1 MLLVRV
7 TRRCCALWRFILFF
21 IGKEKNSG
29 TKQLI
34 LQLVTYY
41 CQVFGSAEIIDFIL
55 EHVQRSINNPYSTV
69 QRASKDLLTTLNPFM
84 ISEVNKF
91 DDYTTAFIQS
101 IMMAT
106 PHTGSFRPVH
116 YEIAM
121 KHLGMSKHLLGGSEA
136 HEDDASQPLSA
147 DKENSSGWARRLLH
161 HCDTVNNMKH
171 VSLFAELKEDMELGC
186 IVDLINNSEPLLCYW
201 AMWESA
207 RYCMLSR
214 LRTPFGGP
222 QQTFAAFERM
232 LQTLLSNAES
242 KNW

>member
-1 MLLVRV
+1 MER
-7 TRRCCALWRFILFF
+7 
-21 IGKEKNSG
+21 NSN

-34 LQLVTYY
+34 LKLVTYY
-41 CQVFGSAEIIDFIL
+41 CQAFGSAEIIDLIL
-55 EHVQRSINNPYSTV
+55 EHVQRSINNPHNEV
-69 QRASKDLLTTLNPFM
+69 QRASKDLLTSLNPFM

-116 YEIAM
+116 YEIVM
-121 KHLGMSKHLLGGSEA
+121 KHLGMSKHLLGGS
-136 HEDDASQPLSA
+136 HDDSSQPILT
-147 DKENSSGWARRLLH
+147 DKENTSDWARRLLH
-161 HCDTVNNMKH
+161 HCDTISNMKN
-171 VSLFAELKEDMELGC
+171 VNIFAELKEEMELGS

-242 KNW
+242 KKW

>member
-1 MLLVRV
+1 MLRV
-7 TRRCCALWRFILFF
+7 LILI
-21 IGKEKNSG
+21 IGKERNSN

-34 LQLVTYY
+34 LQVVSYY
-41 CQVFGSAEIIDFIL
+41 CQVFGSAELIDLIL
-55 EHVQRSINNPYSTV
+55 EHVQRSINNPHSKV
-69 QRASKDLLTTLNPFM
+69 QRASKDLLTSLNPFM

-91 DDYTTAFIQS
+91 DDYTAAFIQS

-116 YEIAM
+116 YEIVM
-121 KHLGMSKHLLGGSEA
+121 KHLGMSKHLLGGSET
-136 HEDDASQPLSA
+136 HEDNPSQPLSTDA
-147 DKENSSGWARRLLH
+147 ENPSAWARRLLH

-171 VSLFAELKEDMELGC
+171 VSAFAELKEDMELGS

-232 LQTLLSNAES
+232 LQTLLANAES
-242 KNW
+242 KEW

>member
-1 MLLVRV
+1 MER
-7 TRRCCALWRFILFF
+7 
-21 IGKEKNSG
+21 NSN

-34 LQLVTYY
+34 LKLVTYY
-41 CQVFGSAEIIDFIL
+41 CQVFGSAEIIDLIL
-55 EHVQRSINNPYSTV
+55 EHVQRSINNPHNKV
-69 QRASKDLLTTLNPFM
+69 QRASKDLLTSLNPFM

-116 YEIAM
+116 YEIVM
-121 KHLGMSKHLLGGSEA
+121 KHLGMSKHLLGGS
-136 HEDDASQPLSA
+136 HDDSNQPVLT
-147 DKENSSGWARRLLH
+147 DKENTSDWARRLLH
-161 HCDTVNNMKH
+161 NCDTISNMKN
-171 VSLFAELKEDMELGC
+171 VNIFAELKEEMELGS

-242 KNW
+242 KEW